1 MRKDVDS
8 ADRAILIRALAV
20 TVPSAFIMSAAVAYY
35 LRETRHVGGLVMLG
49 VVCLGL
55 LVGAGLGLG
64 SWYMAGR
71 AGAGAAHVLLAG
83 GNLPPA
89 PSYSFQE
96 SLVARGQYQA
106 AVDSYEAHIAIH
118 PNDLDARLA
127 LADVLAGHLRHF
139 DRAARVYREVRDAG
153 SPPHEFRAHQALIDL
168 YRAADDR
175 GRLMTELARFAD
187 RFRATAA
194 GRAARQAL
202 AEMKS
207 GR

>member
-8 ADRAILIRALAV
+8 ADRAILLRALAV
-20 TVPSAFIMSAAVAYY
+20 TVPSAFIMSAAVAFY
-35 LRETRHVGGLVMLG
+35 LRETRHVGDLAVLG
-49 VVCLGL
+49 VLSLGIAI
-55 LVGAGLGLG
+55 GAGLGVG
-64 SWYMAGR
+64 SWFLAGR

-89 PSYSFQE
+89 PSYSYQE
-96 SLVARGQYQA
+96 SLVARGQYEA
-106 AVDSYEAHIAIH
+106 AVDAWEAHLAGH
-118 PNDLDARLA
+118 PGDLDAMLA
-127 LADVLAGHLRHF
+127 MADVLAGRLRRF
-139 DRAARVYREVRDAG
+139 DDAVRVYRTVREAG

-168 YRAADDR
+168 YRTVGDQ

-187 RFRATAA
+187 RFRSTTA

-207 GR
+207 ER